1 MTSFRLGINQSERTS
16 VYGDIKHLKLKKYNS
31 PFPTIFISAKD
42 PDDAC
47 NMAINNLIM
56 IILEQDPSV
65 KYRLICKKIRREC
78 KIDKIY
84 ILN

>member
-1 MTSFRLGINQSERTS
+1 MINFRIMLDISN
-16 VYGDIKHLKLKKYNS
+16 VYPDIRHLKLNKYNS
-31 PFPTIFISAKD
+31 PFPTIFISAED

-47 NMAINNLIM
+47 VIAINNLVHMLLKQDSSINM
-56 IILEQDPSV
+56 RIIC
-65 KYRLICKKIRREC
+65 RRIRREC